1 VVGLLDLHGKTWL
14 YEHANVCLLMR
25 AEQPVREYK
34 SWPMNA
40 IVTFCEFVVRMS
52 MVVKSAG
59 TRAFFREFLLA
70 RATLRY
76 A

>member
-1 VVGLLDLHGKTWL
+1 
-14 YEHANVCLLMR
+14 MR

-52 MVVKSAG
+52 LVVKSAG
-59 TRAFFREFLLA
+59 TSAFFREFLLA